1 MPRLISLF
9 IWSFLFVCSAF
20 SVQAQR
26 WSYVYIQG
34 DKQTPFYVKL
44 EGEMLPR
51 YSKNYYILPQLEAGP
66 IHVQILFQQN
76 EYPVQNFTVLVPEN
90 GSRGFLLTRKENTF
104 SLYDIQQRFYLFP
117 GEEGE
122 DHLPEMITI
131 ASKPKNTSST
141 KQTEVQDTVAP
152 TNQPKFLDNVVL
164 DNVHAVQSAEANNES
179 TIQPNKESEKTASIP
194 PPISE
199 TPNRPTPAQ
208 EQPAVALPTTDTQP
222 ITTPK
227 VKQKPFNIAEEQTV
241 EEAARTNPEAETPI
255 ETQPVP
261 ATTQPIPT
269 TNPQCPNPLDDEA
282 FDKLFAAVRTKSDD
296 EKRAAFLMKKAEQ
309 NCFSSRQAFFLAKEM
324 QPESMRY
331 SFLKKAYP
339 RITDQQNFPALEGYL
354 FQSLEWKSYFR
365 LIYQ

>member
-1 MPRLISLF
+1 MPRLIRLF
-9 IWSFLFVCSAF
+9 IWSFLIVCGAF
-20 SVQAQR
+20 SAQAQR
-26 WSYVYIQG
+26 WSYIYIQG

-76 EYPVQNFTVLVPEN
+76 EYPAQNFTVLVPEN

-131 ASKPKNTSST
+131 APKPKNIPDT
-141 KQTEVQDTVAP
+141 KQTKTSDTSI
-152 TNQPKFLDNVVL
+152 TNNQPKFLDNVVL
-164 DNVHAVQSAEANNES
+164 DNIHAVQIAENNNEPN
-179 TIQPNKESEKTASIP
+179 IQPNKEFEKTVS
-194 PPISE
+194 
-199 TPNRPTPAQ
+199 TPKAENPNIPTPAQ
-208 EQPAVALPTTDTQP
+208 EQPTVVLPV
-222 ITTPK
+222 TTPPPATTPNAE
-227 VKQKPFNIAEEQTV
+227 QKPFNIAEEQTV
-241 EEAARTNPEAETPI
+241 EEAAHNQSETEVPVETP
-255 ETQPVP
+255 P
-261 ATTQPIPT
+261 ATVTTQPIAS
-269 TNPQCPNPLDDEA
+269 TNPQCPNPLEDEA
-282 FDKLFAAVRTKSDD
+282 FDKLFAAVRTKNDD